1 MSIDNHNDEYE
12 SNEIFGPYQRSELPF
27 NYKDGTKM
35 VNSEKNI
42 KCWFIENPI
51 SKELA
56 KSLTL
61 RMGPNSEKEFI
72 IVLKAPAN
80 R

>member
-1 MSIDNHNDEYE
+1 
-12 SNEIFGPYQRSELPF
+12 
-27 NYKDGTKM
+27 M
-35 VNSEKNI
+35 VNSENNI
-42 KCWFIENPI
+42 KCWYIENPI

-56 KSLTL
+56 KTLTL